1 MRSRYSILIVSG
13 VLLFGPLLTDGAEV
27 LRDPTRPY
35 SGKPGIPGIPGIPE
49 VMPARAAKFSVTAI
63 LVSEKRRVAIVNGQH
78 VSEGDQVDGATVVEI
93 LAHSLRLNLRGKE
106 FTTLLLPDALRK

>member
-13 VLLFGPLLTDGAEV
+13 VLLFGPLLTDGAEL
-27 LRDPTRPY
+27 LRDPTRPWPY
-35 SGKPGIPGIPGIPE
+35 SGTPGIPGIP
-49 VMPARAAKFSVTAI
+49 VVKQAKASKFSVTAI
-63 LVSEKRRVAIVNGQH
+63 LVSEKRRVAIVNGQQ

-106 FTTLLLPDALRK
+106 FTTLLLPDALRE

>member
-13 VLLFGPLLTDGAEV
+13 VLLFGPLLTDGAEL

-35 SGKPGIPGIPGIPE
+35 SGKS
-49 VMPARAAKFSVTAI
+49 VVVPARAAKFSVTAI

-106 FTTLLLPDALRK
+106 FTTPLLPDALRK

>member
-1 MRSRYSILIVSG
+1 MRSRYSIFVVSG
-13 VLLFGPLLTDGAEV
+13 VLLFGPLPTDGAEV

-35 SGKPGIPGIPGIPE
+35 SGKPGIPE

-63 LVSEKRRVAIVNGQH
+63 LVSENRRVAIVNGQH

-93 LAHSLRLNLRGKE
+93 LAQSLRLKLRGKE
-106 FTTLLLPDALRK
+106 FTTPLLPDSLRE